1 MSYFLSNDDVVTYA
15 HTFDERLLRGMNI
28 IWQMRLKSISNAF
41 SYDFVDRIAKTNR
54 SIISWN

>member
-28 IWQMRLKSISNAF
+28 IWQMRLKSTNNAF
-41 SYDFVDRIAKTNR
+41 SYDFVYHIA
-54 SIISWN
+54 